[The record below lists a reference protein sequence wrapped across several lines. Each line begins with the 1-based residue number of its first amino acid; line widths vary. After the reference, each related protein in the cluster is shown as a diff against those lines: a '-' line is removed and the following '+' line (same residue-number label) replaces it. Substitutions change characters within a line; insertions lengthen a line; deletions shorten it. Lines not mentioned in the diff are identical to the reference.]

1 MPDESKMQIASE
13 TLTRAAQNSTASV
26 KDMVK
31 SPSHYTGV
39 LGERLGIEVIDIAN
53 VLNLNGNRFSILRYV
68 LRAGLKDPAKE
79 IEDLEK
85 IKEYADFEV
94 RRLRGEPV
102 SRTSRKREG
111 FTNGND

>member
-1 MPDESKMQIASE
+1 EGVGPEVVMA
-13 TLTRAAQNSTASV
+13 N
-26 KDMVK
+26 DMVK

-53 VLNLNGNRFSILRYV
+53 ALNLNGNRFSILRYV